1 MEYITVKEG
10 GILYIQSLEEMDSK
24 YRHIFLDIDIFVKI
38 ILKHGKK
45 QKNYVVNSSAVV
57 I

>member
-24 YRHIFLDIDIFVKI
+24 YRHIFLDIGMFVKI
-38 ILKHGKK
+38 IL
-45 QKNYVVNSSAVV
+45 
-57 I
+57 